1 MKNKTVHLLFLLG
14 LLIPHLSYAV
24 DATNYAHREQHIGH
38 WTLIEFFI
46 SERVVYR
53 LSADSINEKNLNIVF
68 DLVPSKDCISSPA
81 IMVLKLKSYAN
92 KSKEGMVIMEYK
104 LPTQTEATPELVKT
118 VISEGDE
125 FEFLEFSKLTAKTLL
140 LDNGNLAIWVP
151 ASGDGDVKRSENM
164 YFPLDGFSIAYKE
177 AKRLCDDK
185 KGLLTK

>member
-1 MKNKTVHLLFLLG
+1 
-14 LLIPHLSYAV
+14 
-24 DATNYAHREQHIGH
+24 
-38 WTLIEFFI
+38 
-46 SERVVYR
+46 
-53 LSADSINEKNLNIVF
+53 
-68 DLVPSKDCISSPA
+68 
-81 IMVLKLKSYAN
+81 
-92 KSKEGMVIMEYK
+92 MEYK